1 MNLKYLSSINPKS
14 LFEEFCLANNQLLLS
29 NTKIDAPKVL
39 PVRELQEIVPIA
51 PKVNVFNP
59 LPGFVATNRP
69 IEISGPPES
78 NANKGFPWVVSSG
91 SLGGNLGNLGNS
103 GNLMQNGFQGLF
115 SGAYGI
121 GPGKPMSP
129 NKEFEI
135 QLEGENSICRSI
147 VIPSFKNTKIDR
159 LNDAKHILASVL
171 DDYMQQEN
179 PKKDTKLH
187 TFQPD
192 IYLRKR
198 SE

>member
-39 PVRELQEIVPIA
+39 PVRELQETVPVT

-69 IEISGPPES
+69 FEISGPPEG
-78 NANKGFPWVVSSG
+78 NKGFPWVVNS
-91 SLGGNLGNLGNS
+91 GNLGGNLGNS
-103 GNLMQNGFQGLF
+103 GNMMQNGYQGLF

-121 GPGKPMSP
+121 GASKPMSP

-135 QLEGENSICRSI
+135 QIEGENSICRSI

-159 LNDAKHILASVL
+159 L
-171 DDYMQQEN
+171 
-179 PKKDTKLH
+179 
-187 TFQPD
+187 
-192 IYLRKR
+192 
-198 SE
+198 